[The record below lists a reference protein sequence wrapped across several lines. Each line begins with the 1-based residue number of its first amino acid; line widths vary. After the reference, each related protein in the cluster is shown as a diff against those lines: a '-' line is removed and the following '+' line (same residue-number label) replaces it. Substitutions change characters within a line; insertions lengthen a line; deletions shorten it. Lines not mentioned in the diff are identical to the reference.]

1 MFRII
6 QPNTWYADP
15 HGAPCKILRATHEV
29 IHYIRNGRTCIASM
43 GRFNQDFEPLTKAQ
57 AERIAE
63 EIETAEHIEKLRSN
77 VWANA
82 YFLVQEFKED
92 GGVIRLTVNTTSIG
106 GSGRWKDGISW
117 DALQEIKSAV
127 GYGDRDAVEIY
138 PRDADVVN
146 VANMRHLWITPEP
159 ISFAWRK

>member
-43 GRFNQDFEPLTKAQ
+43 GRFQNEFEPLTKAQ

-63 EIETAEHIEKLRSN
+63 EIEKAEHIEKLRSMRRDRDTQ
-77 VWANA
+77 AS
-82 YFLVQEFKED
+82 
-92 GGVIRLTVNTTSIG
+92 T
-106 GSGRWKDGISW
+106 GISV
-117 DALQEIKSAV
+117 AGAMPRPQEEQRV
-127 GYGDRDAVEIY
+127 G
-138 PRDADVVN
+138 
-146 VANMRHLWITPEP
+146 
-159 ISFAWRK
+159 

>member
-63 EIETAEHIEKLRSN
+63 EIETAEHIEKLRGMRR
-77 VWANA
+77 
-82 YFLVQEFKED
+82 D
-92 GGVIRLTVNTTSIG
+92 RNTQAGT
-106 GSGRWKDGISW
+106 GIAMAGTMPRS
-117 DALQEIKSAV
+117 QTEQRV
-127 GYGDRDAVEIY
+127 G
-138 PRDADVVN
+138 
-146 VANMRHLWITPEP
+146 
-159 ISFAWRK
+159 